1 MSPFFQWARLYR
13 KKSMSLFWIIIILIK
28 CIAPVFTVAAQRG
41 KKSMKHKAASCGD
54 CSLGQRRTNR
64 MMTNAIRWFIRLF
77 SLFDDFH
84 YKEAGSEASIC
95 LWSRSPPRERYF
107 LTLSPPEG
115 ESSHCHCHCHCH
127 SSTNQCSW
135 SVHLHRQTRYKHFW
149 MLKRPAGFLLLRKVV
164 IHNTEQNFMHNK
176 PQMRILGKLLRSR
189 GQL

>member
-1 MSPFFQWARLYR
+1 MRFVDSFVCFRSLMTFITRRQGARLP
-13 KKSMSLFWIIIILIK
+13 F
-28 CIAPVFTVAAQRG
+28 VFGVALHPQ
-41 KKSMKHKAASCGD
+41 
-54 CSLGQRRTNR
+54 
-64 MMTNAIRWFIRLF
+64 
-77 SLFDDFH
+77 
-84 YKEAGSEASIC
+84 
-95 LWSRSPPRERYF
+95 RYF